1 MSNNTAV
8 EMRENNSRFAL
19 AAVYIRRKHPVLMV
33 QNLRSW
39 LIQAAAY
46 PAEEFW
52 AVIIQAADYLGR
64 EVFAQID

>member
-1 MSNNTAV
+1 
-8 EMRENNSRFAL
+8 
-19 AAVYIRRKHPVLMV
+19 MV

-39 LIQAAAY
+39 FIQAAAY

-64 EVFAQID
+64 EVFAQMD

>member
-8 EMRENNSRFAL
+8 ERRENKPRFTL
-19 AAVYIRRKHPVLMV
+19 AAAYIRREHPVLMV
-33 QNLRSW
+33 QNLW

-52 AVIIQAADYLGR
+52 AVSIQAADYLGR
-64 EVFAQID
+64 EVFVQMD